1 MILTPVEP
9 FGALLQ
15 AESADNSI
23 LSLEPSVVRD
33 ILAEHLLVIL
43 RGYPLV
49 SDSDYKNFARQFGNL
64 LAWEFGEILE
74 LKIQPN
80 PSNHIF
86 GRGRVE
92 LHWDG
97 AYVESKPHYNL
108 FQCVAGA
115 TPGTGGETLFVNSAS
130 VLGGA
135 TEQERT
141 YWRTLTVEYST
152 EKKAHYG
159 GQIESPLIC
168 KNRYDNSD
176 VIRYIEAFNEDN
188 SQINPVEVRIRGLDR
203 KTSDQFLHDF
213 NKRLYS
219 TQVMY
224 RHTWRTGDYLIADNS
239 HLLHGRSRFLQHDD
253 HRHIK
258 RINIL

>member
-1 MILTPVEP
+1 MMLTALEP
-9 FGALLQ
+9 FGAVLQ
-15 AESADNSI
+15 AESGEDSVLA
-23 LSLEPSVVRD
+23 LEPSMVRD
-33 ILAEHLLVIL
+33 ILAEHLLLIL
-43 RGYPLV
+43 RGYPLA
-49 SDSDYKNFARQFGNL
+49 SDSDYIAFARQFGDL

-86 GRGRVE
+86 GQGRVE

-108 FQCVAGA
+108 FQCIAGA
-115 TPGTGGETLFVNSAS
+115 TPGAGGETLFVNTAS
-130 VLGGA
+130 VLENA
-135 TEQERT
+135 TAEERE
-141 YWRTLTVEYST
+141 YWRTLTIEYRT

-168 KNRYDNSD
+168 KNRYDNSE

-188 SQINPVEVRIRGLDR
+188 SQINPVEVNVRGLDR
-203 KTSDQFLHDF
+203 KASDMFLRDF

-219 TQVMY
+219 AQVMY
-224 RHTWRTGDYLIADNS
+224 RHTWHAGDYLIADNS
-239 HLLHGRSRFLQHDD
+239 HLLHGRSRFLQHNDQ
-253 HRHIK
+253 RHIK